1 MSPIWLGLEGS
12 GPGYGARG
20 EPWCRH
26 AGCNGGTGSGFPA
39 WSGVRPR
46 RCSCRCAGMGGGRAV
61 GSVEAITAGSGS
73 VSGGLGKNPF
83 LFVVGCQRSGTTM
96 LQRMLDAHPQ
106 LAVAYDSLF
115 ITRAIKGEAL
125 GFDPPMSEAVLEL
138 ARAHPR
144 FSRLKLS
151 EEAVARAAA
160 GASVYSEFVTGI
172 YDELARKHGKPL
184 AGEKSPGYC
193 RHLPRLHALMPWV
206 KIVHLIRDGRD
217 IALSIRDWG
226 KGAAKLEL
234 WKTEPIAAGAL
245 WWRRDV
251 IRGCGDGR
259 RLPSGVYREVRYEE
273 LVADPEG
280 GLRGLAVFL
289 GLPFDGAMAEYH
301 LGRMKEKAG
310 LSAKAAWLP
319 PTKGI
324 RDWRGQMSERDREL
338 FEALAGAQLAMLGYE
353 RGCAGISDEV
363 AAVARECEAWWARE
377 MD

>member
-1 MSPIWLGLEGS
+1 MQ
-12 GPGYGARG
+12 A
-20 EPWCRH
+20 
-26 AGCNGGTGSGFPA
+26 
-39 WSGVRPR
+39 
-46 RCSCRCAGMGGGRAV
+46 M
-61 GSVEAITAGSGS
+61 TAGSG
-73 VSGGLGKNPF
+73 VGPGALGKNPF

-115 ITRAIKGEAL
+115 ITRAIKGEAI
-125 GFDPPMSEAVLEL
+125 GFDPALTDAVVEL
-138 ARAHPR
+138 ARTHPR
-144 FSRLKLS
+144 FSRLGLS

-160 GASVYSEFVTGI
+160 GAGVYSGFVSGI
-172 YDELARKHGKPL
+172 YDELARMHGKPL

-193 RHLPRLHALMPWV
+193 RHLPHLHALMPWV
-206 KIVHLIRDGRD
+206 KVVHLIRDGRD

-234 WKTEPIAAGAL
+234 WETEPIAAGAL

-259 RLPSGVYREVRYEE
+259 ELPSEVYLEVRYEE

-280 GLRGLAVFL
+280 GLRTIAAFL
-289 GLPFDGAMAEYH
+289 GLAYDGAMVEYH
-301 LGRMKEKAG
+301 LGKTKEKAG

-324 RDWRGQMSERDREL
+324 RDWRGQMSERDQEL
-338 FEALAGAQLAMLGYE
+338 FEALAGEQLGMLGYE
-353 RGCAGISDEV
+353 RRFGRISDGV
-363 AAVARECEAWWARE
+363 AAAARNCEAWWARE